1 MPCPAVL
8 QGIPC
13 DPNPTSPF
21 LVDPHVLLNIKP
33 SVVIWYSIQGMI
45 LNIFNHQ
52 LIQKFWLIS
61 ILLQSHTKI
70 LLLENLAFI
79 NWHQWHHS
87 WRITVFSVAWKPA
100 NKREVL
106 GTSLEVRWL
115 RLPTSTAGGASSIP
129 DQGTNQGS
137 GCCVAWPKKRERER
151 EREREKGVLSSPTI
165 GRNSHPSPRMPH
177 LLGVRQD

>member
-137 GCCVAWPKKRERER
+137 GCCVAWPKKKERERER
-151 EREREKGVLSSPTI
+151 ERERKGFSAVQP
-165 GRNSHPSPRMPH
+165 
-177 LLGVRQD
+177 